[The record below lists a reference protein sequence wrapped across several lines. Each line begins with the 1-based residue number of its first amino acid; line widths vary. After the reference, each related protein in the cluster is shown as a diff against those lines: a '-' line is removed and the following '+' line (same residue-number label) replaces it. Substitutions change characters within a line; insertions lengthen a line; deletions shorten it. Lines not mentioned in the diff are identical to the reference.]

1 MPFLGWSSRV
11 LTGCLACVASRSF
24 RPDQAPDAW
33 NFEDFMHGPS
43 KHPTPAPPSR
53 APTAEPTI
61 PHVSNDNPFKQK
73 MQKLL
78 WAERHGDAKERASA
92 KARLSLL
99 QKEAKL
105 ILAGKAPPEANNLNL
120 LVNTVVGL
128 TDSPTAFPTT
138 APTKFRGLITPSGVR
153 IAATGY
159 PTAMPT
165 LKPTP
170 EKLRQIYQYLRP
182 DSKGSSDGSVDP
194 DEFVGLDTNQVHQEE
209 LQNWLMKL
217 SPSMLED
224 MEEAAGIDAEVTT
237 DRMSSVLASVG
248 NDVWSCE
255 TVDERGYLGRFSP
268 RSRVSPT
275 V

>member
-1 MPFLGWSSRV
+1 
-11 LTGCLACVASRSF
+11 
-24 RPDQAPDAW
+24 
-33 NFEDFMHGPS
+33 MHS
-43 KHPTPAPPSR
+43 AHAVPPSVSLNVP
-53 APTAEPTI
+53 AAHLAQISCSSCALYVPAAQSVALALPTGQK
-61 PHVSNDNPFKQK
+61 VPFKQT

-78 WAERHGDAKERASA
+78 WTERHGDAKERASA

-224 MEEAAGIDAEVTT
+224 MEAAAE
-237 DRMSSVLASVG
+237 
-248 NDVWSCE
+248 
-255 TVDERGYLGRFSP
+255 
-268 RSRVSPT
+268 
-275 V
+275 